1 MSWRETTLTIL
12 NAATESGVLDLAQ
25 FGARR
30 KKDIG
35 FIIPA
40 HGQTVKVHFA
50 QTTAGPFAPLNDG
63 FGNDYVLTASTSQ
76 VLYGIPFGAMKL
88 VAGAAVSGNQVF
100 TIQAISVTAVER

>member
-40 HGQTVKVHFA
+40 PWSDGQGSLCPNYRRTVC
-50 QTTAGPFAPLNDG
+50 
-63 FGNDYVLTASTSQ
+63 
-76 VLYGIPFGAMKL
+76 
-88 VAGAAVSGNQVF
+88 AAERRLWERLRPDRQYESGL
-100 TIQAISVTAVER
+100 IWDSVRSRN